1 MAARGQIAKENV
13 EKRIKDAFGNDYIGL
28 YDKKIYVWANENGER
43 IQIAIALTAP
53 KNAISVAQAS
63 NSTISSPP
71 VVPEESSSIDFEYT
85 ADEKEHI
92 SEMMR
97 RLGL

>member
-53 KNAISVAQAS
+53 KTAISVAEAS
-63 NSTISSPP
+63 NASIPASAPNVADFAP
-71 VVPEESSSIDFEYT
+71 IDFEYT

-92 SEMMR
+92 SAMMK
-97 RLGL
+97 RLRL